1 MSQFNTNIILGTVQ
15 FGLDYGINNKN
26 GQMSEEEVFDILDLA
41 KSTGISYLDTAA
53 AYGNSEER
61 IGSYIAQKND
71 IFFKIITKFDLKK
84 YQSPI
89 DSLNESLSRLNVSCV
104 DTIMFHNYD
113 DFLKTS
119 QYQLEKLLE
128 HKGIKFKKL
137 GISVYTNEQIDE
149 VCKTKIFQTIQM
161 PFNAL
166 DNNNIRGE
174 AMRMMKTNGIEIH
187 TRSVF
192 LQGLFFMSLENI
204 PAKLEPLTPYLSRMN
219 QISSHYQVSK
229 STLALHYN
237 LSNQLISGVL
247 MGVDSVKQLEQNI
260 ALINAQIPQS
270 AFDAIDE
277 IQVKES
283 SLLNPATWN
292 Q

>member
-1 MSQFNTNIILGTVQ
+1 MIEKLILGTVQ

-26 GQMSEEEVFDILDLA
+26 GQMSEQEVFDILDLS
-41 KSTGISYLDTAA
+41 KSKGISYLDTAA

-61 IGSYIAQKND
+61 IGSYIAQKSD
-71 IFFKIITKFDLKK
+71 TFFKIITKFDLKK

-89 DSLNESLSRLNVSCV
+89 DSLNESLSKLNVSCV

-113 DFLKTS
+113 DFLKTT

-192 LQGLFFMSLENI
+192 LQGLFFMPLENI
-204 PAKLEPLTPYLSRMN
+204 PAKLEPLTSYLSRMN
-219 QISSHYQVSK
+219 QISSHYQVGK
-229 STLALHYN
+229 SALALHYN

>member
-1 MSQFNTNIILGTVQ
+1 MIEKLILGTVQ

-26 GQMSEEEVFDILDLA
+26 GQMYEQEVFDILDLS
-41 KSTGISYLDTAA
+41 KSKGIRHLDTAA

-61 IGSYIAQKND
+61 IGKYIARKGD
-71 IFFKIITKFDLKK
+71 TFFKIITKFDLKT
-84 YQSPI
+84 YHSPI
-89 DSLNESLSRLNVSCV
+89 DSLDNSLSELNVSCV

-113 DFLKTS
+113 DFLKTD
-119 QYQLEKLLE
+119 QCQLENLLAQ
-128 HKGIKFKKL
+128 KGEKFKKL
-137 GISVYTNEQIDE
+137 GISVYTNEQIEE

-174 AMRMMKTNGIEIH
+174 AMRMMKSNGIEIH

-192 LQGLFFMSLENI
+192 LQGLFFMSLESI
-204 PAKLEPLTPYLSRMN
+204 PVKLQPLKPYLSRME
-219 QISSHYQVSK
+219 QISSHHQVDK
-229 STLALHYN
+229 SALALHYN
-237 LSNQLISGVL
+237 LSNQLTSGVL

-260 ALINAQIPQS
+260 ELTNAQISQS
-270 AFDAIDE
+270 AFNAIDE
-277 IQVKES
+277 IHVKEF
-283 SLLNPATWN
+283 SLLNPATWS

>member
-1 MSQFNTNIILGTVQ
+1 MIEKLILGTVQ

-26 GQMSEEEVFDILDLA
+26 GQMSEQEVFDILDLS
-41 KSTGISYLDTAA
+41 KSKGISYLDTAA

-71 IFFKIITKFDLKK
+71 TFFKIITKFDLKK

-89 DSLNESLSRLNVSCV
+89 DSLNKSLSKLNVSCV

-192 LQGLFFMSLENI
+192 LQGLFFMPLENI
-204 PAKLEPLTPYLSRMN
+204 PAKLEPLTSYLSRMN
-219 QISSHYQVSK
+219 QISSHYQVGK
-229 STLALHYN
+229 SALALHYN

-260 ALINAQIPQS
+260 ALINAQIPQL